1 MGKAE
6 LSTRTLEGH
15 TEQEMEKE
23 TAVEE
28 NRERNQIKCAASV
41 AYCGEG
47 GESWSEMQTEL
58 MLPEAAKGMRLLFQ
72 GRNEDKEEDITLA
85 QGAPSFFSL
94 EDHQDDPILEGVLPT
109 TSLHF
114 GTFHWPLRHLAHQ
127 KHGSLTNACLTHKPY
142 IVSSPLENLLGRK
155 TKSCKK
161 TKSQQCHRALKP
173 TGKAG
178 CMPKADK
185 MQHWRQ
191 IIPELLNFS
200 TPPANAHGPWHPHCH
215 PKPTEKPYVK

>member
-41 AYCGEG
+41 AHCREG
-47 GESWSEMQTEL
+47 GESWSEMQTEF

-72 GRNEDKEEDITLA
+72 GRNEDKEEDITWA

-109 TSLHF
+109 TSLLF
-114 GTFHWPLRHLAHQ
+114 GTFHWPLRHVAHQ

-142 IVSSPLENLLGRK
+142 IVSSPTYLGEKPSLARK
-155 TKSCKK
+155 QKVSNVMEH
-161 TKSQQCHRALKP
+161 S
-173 TGKAG
+173 
-178 CMPKADK
+178 
-185 MQHWRQ
+185 
-191 IIPELLNFS
+191 N
-200 TPPANAHGPWHPHCH
+200 
-215 PKPTEKPYVK
+215 PTEKLDACVRQTKCNTEDK